1 MTVRVASWAAAAAV
15 GGTAMPSSGD
25 RLSGSAM
32 WLYSRVRLAEA
43 RVAVAVAVAVA
54 VDRREAG
61 LEAAFTPEQR
71 GAIRDWLEGI
81 SEACR

>member
-1 MTVRVASWAAAAAV
+1 MTVRVASWAAAAAAV

-43 RVAVAVAVAVA
+43 RVAVAVAV
-54 VDRREAG
+54 DRREAG